1 MPDRRAARR
10 RRFTIS
16 PFNHFPAR
24 LVIWVRMLSEIK
36 LPPNSLAAES
46 HDNNR
51 DLGNQERGVP
61 DGQNGNHCIL
71 YSQESFTTIVT
82 SRVGTK
88 LDRYVID
95 AQLGRGAM
103 GEVYRAHDPKLGRTV
118 AIKTIS
124 LTGLDPEA
132 EDEYRK
138 RFVVEAHAAGRLS
151 HPGIVTI
158 FDVRE
163 ETEPYLVME
172 YVEGQSLQQ
181 LVGQGNCTLPLSTT
195 LRVVQEVA
203 EALHYAHS
211 QGVVHRDIKPANI
224 LVTLDG
230 HPKIADFGIAKL
242 NQTELTLPGQ
252 VLGSPA
258 FMAPEQLS
266 EEAVDSRC
274 DLFSLGVILYYML
287 TGHRPFQGNSTT
299 TVCFKLV
306 NHDPLPA
313 SAWEAKVTPE
323 LDKIVSRAM
332 AKNPVQRYESGMA
345 MAADIRT
352 FRENSGFICGAD
364 WTGRSIRRDAIP
376 RYVSGTSGELP
387 LADCTSSEQKGKENK
402 GVASNQS
409 LFSKIALTSGLLTI
423 AVVGSQLW
431 KEPSPRSKQ
440 NGVIQPRE
448 SVSTTGAPV
457 NIHPVANSEARAES
471 VAATGKSEPR
481 ISAPGSKPLVSNP
494 KPPVEA
500 RETKAPVPAAPAA
513 AMLQIEIEHHFSNP
527 TVSVWVDNG
536 LVYKQSLLGK
546 KQWRA
551 LVLRKVVGHQFQAV
565 RVSPGSH
572 QVRVRIQST
581 ADSYD
586 QSKVTSVA
594 FNSGISLLRITCGD
608 RLQLDFQKGY

>member
-1 MPDRRAARR
+1 
-10 RRFTIS
+10 
-16 PFNHFPAR
+16 
-24 LVIWVRMLSEIK
+24 
-36 LPPNSLAAES
+36 
-46 HDNNR
+46 
-51 DLGNQERGVP
+51 
-61 DGQNGNHCIL
+61 
-71 YSQESFTTIVT
+71 
-82 SRVGTK
+82 
-88 LDRYVID
+88 
-95 AQLGRGAM
+95 
-103 GEVYRAHDPKLGRTV
+103 
-118 AIKTIS
+118 
-124 LTGLDPEA
+124 
-132 EDEYRK
+132 
-138 RFVVEAHAAGRLS
+138 
-151 HPGIVTI
+151 
-158 FDVRE
+158 
-163 ETEPYLVME
+163 
-172 YVEGQSLQQ
+172 
-181 LVGQGNCTLPLSTT
+181 
-195 LRVVQEVA
+195 
-203 EALHYAHS
+203 
-211 QGVVHRDIKPANI
+211 VVHRDIKPANI

-266 EEAVDSRC
+266 EEPVDSRC

-332 AKNPVQRYESGMA
+332 AKDPAQRYQSGMA
-345 MAADIRT
+345 MAADIQT
-352 FRENSGFICGAD
+352 FREHSALIRGAD
-364 WTGRSIRRDAIP
+364 WTERSIRRDAIP

-387 LADCTSSEQKGKENK
+387 LADCRSSERKGKENK
-402 GVASNQS
+402 GVARNQS

-431 KEPSPRSKQ
+431 KEPSPQSKQ

-448 SVSTTGAPV
+448 SLSTTGPPV

-471 VAATGKSEPR
+471 VAASGKSELR
-481 ISAPGSKPLVSNP
+481 ISAPGSKPVVSNP
-494 KPPVEA
+494 KPPVYA

-513 AMLQIEIEHHFSNP
+513 AMLQIEIEHHFSNA
-527 TVSVWVDNG
+527 TVSVWVDDG

-581 ADSYD
+581 ADSFD